1 MELGVL
7 WKNPSLRVSSCS
19 RSAHCP
25 QPSVVEG
32 RGQGPLGLLC
42 LRADPLWR
50 SPSEP
55 AQARQATSDR
65 QSQRKHPALP
75 SSRGAARETL
85 LMNGIFFAF
94 LQWIKQHTGT
104 PLPVHQKGLYR
115 RGDYT
120 HTLSS
125 LLIHRT
131 TSSARRA
138 DKPTWFWLQ
147 GCNFSSRRLLFAW
160 QTTLFSSG
168 QIWINKHY
176 VFSWG
181 QRAWFNESENPKK
194 RLSTLRPSVTGQLLK
209 GRLQGK
215 QMAWVLIGWAFWT
228 RAEAGAAGCVFWHG
242 EPPRNGRQS
251 CRMVRDSGLR
261 TDRCLQFLGMNA
273 G

>member
-1 MELGVL
+1 MWLKAEARALLGYCAWELTLSDAAPLNWPRPGKPHQIDSPRGNTQPCQVL
-7 WKNPSLRVSSCS
+7 V
-19 RSAHCP
+19 
-25 QPSVVEG
+25 
-32 RGQGPLGLLC
+32 GQ
-42 LRADPLWR
+42 RAGK
-50 SPSEP
+50 
-55 AQARQATSDR
+55 
-65 QSQRKHPALP
+65 RK
-75 SSRGAARETL
+75 TL

-131 TSSARRA
+131 TSSA
-138 DKPTWFWLQ
+138 DEPTWYCLQ

-181 QRAWFNESENPKK
+181 QRAWLNESENPKK

-251 CRMVRDSGLR
+251 CRMVQDSGLR

-273 G
+273 GQIFSRLTWPKEPSSAPPPRFTTDP

>member
-1 MELGVL
+1 MWLKAEARALLGYCAWELTPSDAAPLNWPRPGKPHQIDSPRGNTQPCQVL
-7 WKNPSLRVSSCS
+7 V
-19 RSAHCP
+19 
-25 QPSVVEG
+25 
-32 RGQGPLGLLC
+32 GQ
-42 LRADPLWR
+42 RAGK
-50 SPSEP
+50 
-55 AQARQATSDR
+55 
-65 QSQRKHPALP
+65 RK
-75 SSRGAARETL
+75 TL

-131 TSSARRA
+131 TSSA
-138 DKPTWFWLQ
+138 DEPTWYCLQ

-181 QRAWFNESENPKK
+181 QRAWLNESENPKK

-251 CRMVRDSGLR
+251 CRMVQDSGLR

-273 G
+273 GQNILQADMAQGTL